1 MVFACIYAVTKIRNP
16 PPKQGNTDCSTK
28 AVLPMYVPCIG
39 CPVLGWL
46 AQLLGDVLLVLALGH
61 IVICQ
66 AKRRQGGVGLE
77 C

>member
-1 MVFACIYAVTKIRNP
+1 
-16 PPKQGNTDCSTK
+16 
-28 AVLPMYVPCIG
+28 MYVPCIG